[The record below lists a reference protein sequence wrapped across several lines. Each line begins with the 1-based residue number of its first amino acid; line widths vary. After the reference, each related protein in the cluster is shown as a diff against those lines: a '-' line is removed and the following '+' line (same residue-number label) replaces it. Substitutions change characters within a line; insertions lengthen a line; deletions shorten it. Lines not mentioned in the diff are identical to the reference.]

1 MKKALIT
8 GITGQ
13 DGSYLAEFLLNKNY
27 EVHGIKRR
35 SSSINTGRIDHLYQ
49 DPHEQNLKFILH
61 HGDLTDSTSLIRI
74 IQLVQPDE
82 IYNLAAQSHVAVSF
96 EEPEYT
102 ANSDALGALRILEAI
117 RILKL
122 EKKTKFYQAST
133 SELYGAVLE
142 TPQNE
147 KTPFYPRSPYGV
159 AKLYAYWIT
168 VNYREAYG
176 IYACNGILFNHE
188 SPVRGETFVTRKITR
203 ALVRIKIGLQ
213 KKLYIGNLNSL
224 RDWGHAKDFV
234 EAQWLMLQQQKPED
248 FVIATGKQYSV
259 RDFINLASKYLDMS
273 IEWKGKDLEEVGSY
287 NKKEI
292 IKVDPT
298 YFRPTEVES
307 LLGDASK
314 AKEKLNWYP
323 KISFE
328 QLVKEMIE
336 EDFKLAKNSAY

>member
-27 EVHGIKRR
+27 QVHGIKRR
-35 SSSINTGRIDHLYQ
+35 SSLINTDRIDHLYEE
-49 DPHEQNLKFILH
+49 PHKNDRKFILH

-74 IQLVQPDE
+74 IKEIQPDE

-102 ANSDALGALRILEAI
+102 ANSDAIGALRILEAI
-117 RILKL
+117 RILRL
-122 EKKTKFYQAST
+122 EKKTKYYQAST
-133 SELYGAVLE
+133 SELYGATQE
-142 TPQNE
+142 TPQTE

-188 SPVRGETFVTRKITR
+188 SPVRGETFVTRKITM
-203 ALVRIKIGLQ
+203 ALARIKLGFQ
-213 KKLYIGNLNSL
+213 KKLYLGNLNAL

-259 RDFINLASKYLDMS
+259 RDFINEAAKNLDMK
-273 IEWKGKDLEEVGSY
+273 IEWTGNGAEEVGSF
-287 NKKEI
+287 NGKDVVV
-292 IKVDPT
+292 VDKR

-307 LLGDASK
+307 LLGDATK
-314 AKEKLNWYP
+314 AKEKLNWSP

-328 QLVKEMIE
+328 ELVKEMVE
-336 EDFKLAKNSAY
+336 EDLKLANKLNN